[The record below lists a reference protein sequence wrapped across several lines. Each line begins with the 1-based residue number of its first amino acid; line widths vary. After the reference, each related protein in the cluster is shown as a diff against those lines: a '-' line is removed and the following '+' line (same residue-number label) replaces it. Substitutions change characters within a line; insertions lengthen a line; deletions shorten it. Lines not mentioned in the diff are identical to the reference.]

1 MNRKLTKIMA
11 RALIGLLVLSMLL
24 ALVLPLIR

>member
-1 MNRKLTKIMA
+1 MKRKLTKIMA